1 MNALKSQRGRGA
13 SVNPDSRFSQ
23 YEHEAFDDGWDCIDD
38 DQPKL
43 KTWVTEETA
52 KTVITYNQSPDLPF
66 DRSINPYR
74 GCEHGCSYCY
84 ARPTHAYLDLSPG
97 LDFESRL
104 YAKTNVVERLKKELG
119 AKKYRCKPVVLGAN
133 TDPYQPVEKNLQLTR
148 GILEVLNEC
157 RHPVIIVTKSSL
169 VERDI
174 DLLSE
179 MAEHS
184 LAEVM
189 VSVTTLNR
197 DLARRMEPRAAAPGR
212 RLETIGKLAEAK
224 IPVGVMVAPV
234 IPQLTDTEMESI
246 LKDSAERGAASAAY
260 IMLRLP
266 REVGDIFEDWL
277 HNHYPLK
284 AEHVLGSVRDVHD
297 GKTNDSRFGSRLKG
311 TGSYA
316 SVIAQRFQLCSSRLG
331 LNREHEALDTTLF
344 RPPREKG
351 PQQMSLF

>member
-1 MNALKSQRGRGA
+1 MNGLKSQRGRGA
-13 SVNPDSRFSQ
+13 SANPDSRFSH
-23 YEHEAFDDGWDCIDD
+23 YEHEAIDDGWDRIDD
-38 DQPKL
+38 DRPKL

-104 YAKTNVVERLKKELG
+104 FAKTNVVERLNKELG
-119 AKKYRCKPVVLGAN
+119 AGKYSCKPVVLGAN
-133 TDPYQPVEKNLQLTR
+133 TDPYQPVEKNLRLTR
-148 GILEVLNEC
+148 GILEILNEC

-179 MAEHS
+179 MAGHS

-189 VSVTTLNR
+189 VSVTTLDR

-212 RLETIGKLAEAK
+212 RLETIGKLAERG
-224 IPVGVMVAPV
+224 IPAGVMVAPV
-234 IPQLTDTEMESI
+234 IPQLNDTEMESI
-246 LKDSAERGAASAAY
+246 LKEASAMGASSAAY
-260 IMLRLP
+260 VMLRLP
-266 REVGDIFEDWL
+266 REVGVIFEDWL
-277 HNHYPLK
+277 RNHYPLK
-284 AEHVLGSVRDVHD
+284 AGHVLSSVRDVRD
-297 GKTNDSRFGSRLKG
+297 GKTNDSQFGSRLKG

-316 SVIAQRFQLCSSRLG
+316 SIIAQRFQLCCSRLG
-331 LNREHEALDTTLF
+331 LNREHQALDTTLF
-344 RPPREKG
+344 RPPRDEG